1 MEKEPMKK
9 QMYSIIGLGAAVA
22 VLGGGLIMLK
32 VTDKSGNDS
41 SSSSV
46 AEETNTGADLVLI
59 EDGDKLPGTH
69 TLEEEH
75 YHGVVKN
82 VKIVNKNGEMEVV
95 LKKAATDDTS
105 AVYGIKGCDD
115 LPMNET
121 SVNTLAYTIDNL
133 TSTSLIEENCTD
145 LDKFGLGSGAP
156 TVELS
161 YESGIQ
167 RKLYIGNVSPVS
179 NQTYVRVDGSD
190 SVFTIQNSSAE
201 TYLKKPEDFVKLTL
215 LEEPPQDQTPKVN
228 SLRIQREDI
237 DYDIYIEY
245 DNSTEKK
252 NSGGSS
258 SAHKLVEPTVA
269 MLTVE
274 KSTPITNGMFGLTA
288 ESVQS
293 IHSTDKDKAEAGLD
307 KPFCT
312 VTMKCD
318 DGKDYVLLSGKPFT
332 EDGKE
337 YCYIMFKDANVIYKA
352 TTENAQWAKV
362 MPIDIASRL
371 MFSGFVWNISELEAK
386 AGSTTEK
393 FEISMKDSSKAT
405 SDATTDDVIV
415 KRNSGDFGA
424 ERYRQFYAF
433 LISLNA
439 EDFALG
445 EKPSG
450 EPMASVTIKDSLQ
463 GTVKKYEF
471 YDYSVMKS
479 LVVIDGESKFFCS
492 KANADA
498 LVENIGKITTGQ
510 DFTEKT

>member
-1 MEKEPMKK
+1 MKK

-22 VLGGGLIMLK
+22 VLGGGLAFLK
-32 VTDKSGNDS
+32 LTDKSGNDS
-41 SSSSV
+41 SSSVTDIENSTK
-46 AEETNTGADLVLI
+46 AGADLVLI
-59 EDGDKLPGTH
+59 EDGDKAPGTH
-69 TLEEEH
+69 TLDDEH

-82 VKIVNKNGEMEVV
+82 VKIVNKSGEMEVV
-95 LKKAATDDTS
+95 LKKEATDTET

-121 SVNTLAYTIDNL
+121 SVSTLAYTVDNL
-133 TSTSLIEENCTD
+133 TSTELIEENCSD
-145 LDKFGLGSGAP
+145 FDKFGLGSGAA

-161 YESGIQ
+161 YDSGVT
-167 RKLYIGNVSPVS
+167 RKLYIGDVSPVS
-179 NQTYVRVDGSD
+179 NQTYVRVDGSN
-190 SVFTIQNSSAE
+190 SVYTISNGSAE
-201 TYLKKPEDFVKLTL
+201 SYLKKPEDFVKLTL
-215 LEEPPQDQTPKVN
+215 LEEPPQDSAPKVN
-228 SLRIQREDI
+228 SLRIEREDI

-245 DNSTEKK
+245 DKSTEKK

-258 SAHKLVEPTVA
+258 STHRLVEPTSA
-269 MLTVE
+269 LLTVE

-293 IHSTDKDKAEAGLD
+293 IHSTDKDKAETGLD

-332 EDGKE
+332 EEGKE

-352 TTENAQWAKV
+352 TTEKAQWAKV

-386 AGSTTEK
+386 VGSTTEK
-393 FEISMKDSSKAT
+393 FEISMKDSSKETA
-405 SDATTDDVIV
+405 DAKTEDVIV
-415 KRNSGDFGA
+415 KRNGSEFGA
-424 ERYRQFYAF
+424 ERFRQFYAF

-450 EPMASVTIKDSLQ
+450 EPMATITINDSLQ

-471 YDYSVMKS
+471 YEYSVMKC

>member
-121 SVNTLAYTIDNL
+121 SVNALAYTIDNL

-228 SLRIQREDI
+228 
-237 DYDIYIEY
+237 
-245 DNSTEKK
+245 
-252 NSGGSS
+252 
-258 SAHKLVEPTVA
+258 
-269 MLTVE
+269 
-274 KSTPITNGMFGLTA
+274 
-288 ESVQS
+288 
-293 IHSTDKDKAEAGLD
+293 
-307 KPFCT
+307 
-312 VTMKCD
+312 
-318 DGKDYVLLSGKPFT
+318 
-332 EDGKE
+332 
-337 YCYIMFKDANVIYKA
+337 
-352 TTENAQWAKV
+352 
-362 MPIDIASRL
+362 
-371 MFSGFVWNISELEAK
+371 
-386 AGSTTEK
+386 
-393 FEISMKDSSKAT
+393 
-405 SDATTDDVIV
+405 
-415 KRNSGDFGA
+415 
-424 ERYRQFYAF
+424 
-433 LISLNA
+433 
-439 EDFALG
+439 
-445 EKPSG
+445 
-450 EPMASVTIKDSLQ
+450 
-463 GTVKKYEF
+463 
-471 YDYSVMKS
+471 
-479 LVVIDGESKFFCS
+479 
-492 KANADA
+492 
-498 LVENIGKITTGQ
+498 
-510 DFTEKT
+510 